1 MKQGLT
7 GLCAA
12 AAVGLVLAGCAGP
25 STPSQST
32 PSPGTPSASPT
43 ADPTQ
48 VLTDAAIEGYHAAR
62 KVQAAIEANPRA
74 RLADYPPSL
83 HITDALTGQALDLAV
98 KAGTAYTAAGRKVT
112 TEMAGSTPTVKSVDL
127 ATNTVVLVHCPL
139 DEQRTVTVKG
149 QPMLEVPPSGQ
160 AKPPNLVTYTMQRI
174 DARWK
179 LAQVSADGS
188 RTCTA
193 DI

>member
-1 MKQGLT
+1 VKQGLT

-12 AAVGLVLAGCAGP
+12 AAVGLALAGCAGP
-25 STPSQST
+25 STPSPST
-32 PSPGTPSASPT
+32 PSTPSTP
-43 ADPTQ
+43 DPTQ

-62 KVQAAIEANPRA
+62 TVQAAIEANPRA

-83 HITDALTGQALDLAV
+83 HITDALTGQALDLAITV
-98 KAGTAYTAAGRKVT
+98 GAEAVADGRKVT
-112 TEMAGSTPTVKSVDL
+112 TEMAGSTPTVKSIDL

-193 DI
+193 DS

>member
-1 MKQGLT
+1 VKQGLT

-12 AAVGLVLAGCAGP
+12 AAVGLALAGCAGP
-25 STPSQST
+25 STPSPST
-32 PSPGTPSASPT
+32 PSTPSTPT

-62 KVQAAIEANPRA
+62 TVQAAIEANPRA

-98 KAGTAYTAAGRKVT
+98 KAGAEAAANDWKVT
-112 TEMAGSTPTVKSVDL
+112 TVMAGSTPTVKSVDL
-127 ATNTVVLVHCPL
+127 ATNTVVLVHCPV
-139 DEQRTVTVKG
+139 DEQRTLTIKG
-149 QPMLEVPPSGQ
+149 QPATEVPPEGQ
-160 AKPPNLVTYTMQRI
+160 VKPPYLITYTMQRSGGL
-174 DARWK
+174 WK
-179 LAQVSADGS
+179 LAQVSAEVS

>member
-1 MKQGLT
+1 VKQGLT

-12 AAVGLVLAGCAGP
+12 AAVGLALAGCAGP
-25 STPSQST
+25 STPSPST
-32 PSPGTPSASPT
+32 LSAPSTPT

-48 VLTDAAIEGYHAAR
+48 VVTDAAIEGYHAAR
-62 KVQAAIEANPRA
+62 TVQAAIEANPQA

-98 KAGTAYTAAGRKVT
+98 KAGAGLADAKWKVT
-112 TEMAGSTPTVKSVDL
+112 TEMAGSTPTVKSIDL

-139 DEQRTVTVKG
+139 DEQRTLTING
-149 QPMLEVPPSGQ
+149 QPAAETPPPGQ
-160 AKPPNLVTYTMQRI
+160 AKQPNLVTYTMQRSGE
-174 DARWK
+174 RWK